1 MSNLGD
7 DNGPMPLQEFNLED
21 VSDGEGEVFEPFLDE
36 PDNNFDQFTFKFN
49 DALNETLA
57 HENED
62 SEESEIESYMGEYEQ
77 EQDDNSNDKLNSE
90 ERDEIIPNDRF
101 DTSGGSSSK
110 KRDIK
115 ASLIWNMANRSRC
128 SSTS

>member
-1 MSNLGD
+1 MSNLED

-21 VSDGEGEVFEPFLDE
+21 VSDSESEVFEPFLDE
-36 PDNNFDQFTFKFN
+36 PNNNFDQFTFKFN
-49 DALNETLA
+49 NALNEMLA

-62 SEESEIESYMGEYEQ
+62 SEESEMESYMGEYEL

-101 DTSGGSSSK
+101 DMFKVQLNDVVKLTNLEEREIYMEHGK
-110 KRDIK
+110 
-115 ASLIWNMANRSRC
+115 
-128 SSTS
+128 